1 MSVMIT
7 NDVDVVRFEL
17 FFLGECCSAL
27 WGRVGVKFGESRI
40 GESQSGFQLLDVAD
54 YMIDL
59 Y

>member
-1 MSVMIT
+1 MSVTIT
-7 NDVDVVRFEL
+7 NNVDVFKFEL